1 MKELGTVK
9 SMQLRRSGT
18 RFANRTVAGRE
29 LAEALGGYQDRDNVI
44 VYGLPRGGVPVAFE
58 VATALGAPLDVLIV
72 RKLGV
77 PGHPELAMGAV
88 AARGVRVVNDSVVRQ
103 LGIPDDDIERISKQQ
118 REEVEDRER
127 RFRGD
132 IEAPDPEG
140 AVAIVID
147 DGIAT
152 GSTMRASIEALRD
165 MSPAEI
171 VVAVPVASPDV
182 CEEFEQLADEVVCL
196 ATEQPLG
203 AVGIWYEDFD
213 QTTDQEVID
222 LLAKAWE
229 QHGMRR
235 AR

>member
-1 MKELGTVK
+1 M

-18 RFANRTVAGRE
+18 RFANRSAAGRE
-29 LAEALGGYQDRDNVI
+29 LAEALGSYQARDNVI

-58 VATALGAPLDVLIV
+58 VATALRAPLDVLIV

-77 PGHPELAMGAV
+77 PGHLELAMGAV
-88 AARGVRVVNDSVVRQ
+88 AAGGVRVINDSVVRQ
-103 LGIPDDDIERISKQQ
+103 LGISDDDLERITEQQ
-118 REEVEDRER
+118 RDEVEERER

-152 GSTMRASIEALRD
+152 GSTMRASIEALRE

-171 VVAVPVASPDV
+171 VVAVPVASPDI
-182 CEEFEQLADEVVCL
+182 CEEFEQLANDVVCL

-203 AVGIWYEDFD
+203 AVGMWYEDFG

-222 LLAKAWE
+222 LLAKARE
-229 QHGMRR
+229 QLSVRR
-235 AR
+235 AK

>member
-1 MKELGTVK
+1 MRDSRAL
-9 SMQLRRSGT
+9 
-18 RFANRTVAGRE
+18 FADRTAAGRE
-29 LAEALGGYQDRDNVI
+29 LAEALGRYRDRDNVI

-58 VATALGAPLDVLIV
+58 VAEALRAPLDVLIV

-88 AARGVRVVNDSVVRQ
+88 AGRGVRVINDSVVRQ
-103 LGIPDDDIERISKQQ
+103 LGIRDADIERVSQQQ

-127 RFRGD
+127 RFRGN
-132 IEAPDPEG
+132 IEAPEPEA

-152 GSTMRASIEALRD
+152 GSTMRASIEALRE

-182 CEEFEQLADEVVCL
+182 CEEFEQLADDVVCL
-196 ATEQPLG
+196 ATEQPLI
-203 AVGIWYEDFD
+203 AVGLWYEDFD

-222 LLAKAWE
+222 LLAE
-229 QHGMRR
+229 
-235 AR
+235 AREP

>member
-1 MKELGTVK
+1 M

-18 RFANRTVAGRE
+18 RFANRSAAGRE
-29 LAEALGGYQDRDNVI
+29 LAEALGSYQARDNVI

-58 VATALGAPLDVLIV
+58 VATALRAPLDVLIV

-77 PGHPELAMGAV
+77 PGHLELAMGAV
-88 AARGVRVVNDSVVRQ
+88 AAGGVRVINDSVVRQ
-103 LGIPDDDIERISKQQ
+103 LGISDDDLERITEQQ
-118 REEVEDRER
+118 RDELEERER

-152 GSTMRASIEALRD
+152 GSTMRASIEALRE

-171 VVAVPVASPDV
+171 VVAVPVASPDI
-182 CEEFEQLADEVVCL
+182 CEEFEQLANDVVCL

-203 AVGIWYEDFD
+203 AVGMWYEDFG

-222 LLAKAWE
+222 LLAKARE
-229 QHGMRR
+229 QLSVRR
-235 AR
+235 AK

>member
-1 MKELGTVK
+1 M

-18 RFANRTVAGRE
+18 RFANRSAAGRE
-29 LAEALGGYQDRDNVI
+29 LAEALGSYQARDNVI

-58 VATALGAPLDVLIV
+58 VATALRAPLDVLIV

-77 PGHPELAMGAV
+77 PGHLELAMGAV
-88 AARGVRVVNDSVVRQ
+88 AAGGVRVINDSVVRQ
-103 LGIPDDDIERISKQQ
+103 LGISDDDLERITEQQ
-118 REEVEDRER
+118 RDELEERDR

-140 AVAIVID
+140 SVAIVID

-152 GSTMRASIEALRD
+152 GSTMRASIEALRE

-171 VVAVPVASPDV
+171 VVAVPVASPDI
-182 CEEFEQLADEVVCL
+182 CEEFEQLANDVVCL

-203 AVGIWYEDFD
+203 AVGMWYEDFG

-222 LLAKAWE
+222 LLAKARE
-229 QHGMRR
+229 QLSVRR
-235 AR
+235 AK

>member
-1 MKELGTVK
+1 M
-9 SMQLRRSGT
+9 RSSRT
-18 RFANRTVAGRE
+18 RFANRTAAGRE
-29 LAEALGGYQDRDNVI
+29 LAEALGEYRDRDNVI

-58 VATALGAPLDVLIV
+58 VATALAAPLDVLIV

-88 AARGVRVVNDSVVRQ
+88 ASRGVKVLNDSVVRQ
-103 LGIPDDDIERISKQQ
+103 LGIPADAIERITQQ
-118 REEVEDRER
+118 QKEEVMDRER

-152 GSTMRASIEALRD
+152 GSTMRASIEALRE

-182 CEEFEQLADEVVCL
+182 CDEFERLADDVVCL
-196 ATEQPLG
+196 ATEQPFG
-203 AVGIWYEDFD
+203 AVGMWYEDFD

-222 LLAKAWE
+222 LLA
-229 QHGMRR
+229 R
-235 AR
+235 AREH